1 MKGLVRLMS
10 VVMVSS
16 FLFAAFSAQVLG
28 VSDLCNH
35 GVSLDGKSF
44 THADQSQ
51 VWNPE
56 FYWCI
61 SIDKTLSEL
70 MPPGGK

>member
-1 MKGLVRLMS
+1 MS

-16 FLFAAFSAQVLG
+16 ILFAAFSAQVLG

-44 THADQSQ
+44 SCAGHSQ
-51 VWNPE
+51 VLDLE
-56 FYWCI
+56 FFWCI
-61 SIDKTLSEL
+61 SIDKPLSEL
-70 MPPGGK
+70 MTPGGK